1 MRVGMYEKDRQMER
15 NQAEGDGAHQS
26 VRLVPS
32 SQQARDT
39 RPPRGHSE
47 LPSVPMRLLIT
58 RSSGLLQPPMVNPP
72 VIACG
77 RPAPVLGRTRPMRLF
92 SALTQ
97 ALASQLLAS
106 ESGGVAMA
114 TLGHG
119 FPEMLPAS
127 SPSLPLL
134 IAGGERDSPLNIS
147 RPSQIG
153 GSAPAAGCGDRQH
166 LGACGVGRLR
176 GTTSCASS
184 EPSAPVA
191 PRQYL
196 HQSPAQISC
205 LSQSVWVSDP
215 TPFTC

>member
-15 NQAEGDGAHQS
+15 NQAERDGAHQS
-26 VRLVPS
+26 ARLAPS

-39 RPPRGHSE
+39 RPPLEDSE

-58 RSSGLLQPPMVNPP
+58 KSSGLMQPPLVNPL

-153 GSAPAAGCGDRQH
+153 SSALAAGYGDRQH
-166 LGACGVGRLR
+166 LGACRVGRLR
-176 GTTSCASS
+176 GTTS
-184 EPSAPVA
+184 
-191 PRQYL
+191 
-196 HQSPAQISC
+196 
-205 LSQSVWVSDP
+205 
-215 TPFTC
+215 